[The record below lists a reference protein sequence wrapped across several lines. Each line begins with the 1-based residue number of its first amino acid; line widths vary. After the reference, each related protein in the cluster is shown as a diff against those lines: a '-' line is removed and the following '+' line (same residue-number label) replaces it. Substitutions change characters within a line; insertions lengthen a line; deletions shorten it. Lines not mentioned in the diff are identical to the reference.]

1 MSEAAPASSAGLTW
15 HVAQTQS
22 HREELVAAELTKQ
35 GFSVFLPKYL
45 KQVRHARRVSNV
57 AAALFPGYLFVGFA
71 PDVRWRAVNG
81 TRGVVRLVMAG
92 ESPAPITKDI
102 VEGLIARRD
111 ARGYIALP
119 PRAAMRIGDSV
130 RVVGGSFADTLGLFE
145 EMRDGDRVAILLD
158 LLGRKLRVVIDEAL
172 VEKAA

>member
-35 GFSVFLPKYL
+35 GFSVFLPQYL
-45 KQVRHARRVSNV
+45 KQVRHARRVTNV
-57 AAALFPGYLFVGFA
+57 AAALFPGYLFVGFG

-119 PRAAMRIGDSV
+119 PRARCG
-130 RVVGGSFADTLGLFE
+130 RVFC
-145 EMRDGDRVAILLD
+145 
-158 LLGRKLRVVIDEAL
+158 
-172 VEKAA
+172 